1 MCSSGRTKT
10 ACLVL
15 AVRQKSK
22 ARKGLRTKPS
32 PQGHVLSNPLFSPR
46 SQAGELP
53 SPPSN
58 PSNYKATMS
67 EHVGKVRD
75 AFSALFKAASGCCY
89 IQEFQ
94 IQSGTLTD
102 RLMLTDQG
110 HLKGTALI

>member
-1 MCSSGRTKT
+1 M
-10 ACLVL
+10 
-15 AVRQKSK
+15 RQKSK
-22 ARKGLRTKPS
+22 ARKGLRTKQS
-32 PQGHVLSNPLFSPR
+32 PQGHVLSHPLSSPR
-46 SQAGELP
+46 SHAAELP

-67 EHVGKVRD
+67 EHIDKVRN
-75 AFSALFKAASGCCY
+75 AFSALFKATSGSSY

-94 IQSGTLTD
+94 IQSVTLTD